1 MCIASFAFPQFL
13 PLLTDMLDWRSR
25 VDNPE
30 YAIYNFL
37 VLLSFGAH
45 IYIFAF
51 KLLDLMWKL
60 FK

>member
-1 MCIASFAFPQFL
+1 MCIASFGFPQFL
-13 PLLTDMLDWRSR
+13 PILTDTLDWRSR

-30 YAIYNFL
+30 YAIYL